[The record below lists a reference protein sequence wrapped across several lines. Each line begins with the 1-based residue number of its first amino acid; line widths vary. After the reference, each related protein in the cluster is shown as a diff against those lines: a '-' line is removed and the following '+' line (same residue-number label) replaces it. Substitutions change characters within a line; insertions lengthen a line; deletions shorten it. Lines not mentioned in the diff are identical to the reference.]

1 MSNVKRAMA
10 RPHNRTIWQR
20 RTITS
25 LVLFLVAAA
34 AFVATDFLSG
44 CEGHVTTFDEIGLQ
58 RLVKFDGITYRMGHV
73 SPYAND
79 DLTEYDTVRSF
90 VPDAMH
96 DPRYRLKNGESSLL
110 EKGTPVY
117 AIKGYSPDF
126 RLVAK
131 PWI

>member
-1 MSNVKRAMA
+1 MTGQMS
-10 RPHNRTIWQR
+10 RTHLLLPAVLAFLLLS
-20 RTITS
+20 TTS
-25 LVLFLVAAA
+25 
-34 AFVATDFLSG
+34 
-44 CEGHVTTFDEIGLQ
+44 CEEHVPTFDEIGLQ
-58 RLVKFDGITYRMGHV
+58 RLLKFNGITYRMGRV

-131 PWI
+131 PWIYEA